1 MELLPAS
8 KRQLFKTMKS
18 RSRQLRH
25 LSKARGELGAQMVE
39 FALALPFVLLVVFA
53 LVGFSIVFA
62 VQHSLS
68 NAVSQGARV
77 VAVAG
82 ATGNAESAARQIL
95 QSSLPSALYPSG
107 FTFNAPGITSAS
119 NCAASLST
127 GSNPTLAC
135 MKFQGFFTPANN
147 TFLKSIP
154 FSSYFL
160 PTQLTASTAVLY
172 QTSSSL

>member
-1 MELLPAS
+1 MNK
-8 KRQLFKTMKS
+8 KRFNYFD
-18 RSRQLRH
+18 RQR
-25 LSKARGELGAQMVE
+25 GAQLIE
-39 FALALPFVLLVVFA
+39 FALALPVLMIVVFGI
-53 LVGFSIVFA
+53 VGFSLVFM
-62 VQHSLS
+62 VQHTLS

-82 ATGNAESAARQIL
+82 STGDAESAARQIL

-107 FTFNAPGITSAS
+107 FTFQGPTVTSAS
-119 NCAASLST
+119 NCSASLTS

-147 TFLKSIP
+147 PFLSSIP

-160 PTQLTASTAVLY
+160 PTQLTASTVVLY

>member
-1 MELLPAS
+1 MYPIRNLTFSRKLLFRNLR
-8 KRQLFKTMKS
+8 RQS
-18 RSRQLRH
+18 
-25 LSKARGELGAQMVE
+25 GANLIE
-39 FALALPFVLLVVFA
+39 FAFVLPVVLLVVFGV
-53 LVGFSIVFA
+53 VGFSIVFV

-68 NAVSQGARV
+68 SAVSQGARV

-82 ATGNAESAARQIL
+82 STGDAESAARQIL

-107 FTFNAPGITSAS
+107 FTFQGPTITSAS
-119 NCAASLST
+119 SCSASLAS

-147 TFLKSIP
+147 PFLASFPLINKL
-154 FSSYFL
+154 L
-160 PTQLTASTAVLY
+160 PTQLTASTVVLY

>member
-1 MELLPAS
+1 MLGIQRHR
-8 KRQLFKTMKS
+8 RQF
-18 RSRQLRH
+18 
-25 LSKARGELGAQMVE
+25 GEKGAQLIE
-39 FALALPFVLLVVFA
+39 FALALPVLLTIVFGII
-53 LVGFSIVFA
+53 GFSLVFM
-62 VQHSLS
+62 VQHTLS

-82 ATGNAESAARQIL
+82 STGDAESAARQIL

-107 FTFNAPGITSAS
+107 FTFQGPTVTSAS
-119 NCAASLST
+119 NCSTSLAS

-147 TFLKSIP
+147 PFLSSIP

-160 PTQLTASTAVLY
+160 PTQLTASTVVLY